1 AGVQPAKMRL
11 EDTHMMA
18 SRRTRF
24 PLLSLSD
31 GIWRDCPH
39 KFSGFKR
46 KPEITFVFG
55 CCFFNHFGFGY

>member
-1 AGVQPAKMRL
+1 
-11 EDTHMMA
+11 MMA